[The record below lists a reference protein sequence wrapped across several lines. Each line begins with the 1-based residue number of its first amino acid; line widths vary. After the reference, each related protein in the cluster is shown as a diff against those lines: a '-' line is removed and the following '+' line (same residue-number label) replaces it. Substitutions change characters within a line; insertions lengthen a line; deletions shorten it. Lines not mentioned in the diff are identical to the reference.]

1 MKFFR
6 PGTGEGN
13 HRQSILIDLQEQIDS
28 IAPNKHFTR
37 VAAAGSKGLLKIF
50 AIEEN
55 GFNFV
60 ADFRSVRSRRLNLLY
75 SASHVSWSHLIDNM
89 IATTS
94 TNGAVVL
101 WNVDK
106 AALRIIFYSV
116 S

>member
-1 MKFFR
+1 MHLGK
-6 PGTGEGN
+6 ES
-13 HRQSILIDLQEQIDS
+13 HRQNVIIDLQEQIDS
-28 IAPNKHFTR
+28 IAPNRYFTR

-60 ADFRSVRSRRLNLLY
+60 ANFRSVRSRRLNLMY
-75 SASHVSWSHLIDNM
+75 SASHVAWSHIIDNM

-106 AALRIIFYSV
+106 AALRIISCPI